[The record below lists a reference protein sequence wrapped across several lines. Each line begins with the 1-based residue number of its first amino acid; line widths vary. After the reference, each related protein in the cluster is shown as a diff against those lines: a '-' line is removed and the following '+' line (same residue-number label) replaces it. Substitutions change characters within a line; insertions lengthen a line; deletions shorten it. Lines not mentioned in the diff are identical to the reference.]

1 MLEESEQGGTDSIG
15 WDCMAVLHDTATRPR
30 HAPCRTRV
38 SELFLAQNELVS
50 TDTAT
55 PCPFDT
61 RVRHGCEPCRLF
73 WCRVRATLLHGMLK
87 DATTHVLRLVTAR
100 PRLCGSSCECTMVNC
115 QQAWWLYRVYAM
127 QQLISGARASALG
140 EADHFSLYELMRQ
153 KGIRAG
159 THS

>member
-1 MLEESEQGGTDSIG
+1 M
-15 WDCMAVLHDTATRPR
+15 LHDTATRPR

-73 WCRVRATLLHGMLK
+73 WCRVRATLVCNGRSDTLDVPMYTCLALGYL
-87 DATTHVLRLVTAR
+87 ATT
-100 PRLCGSSCECTMVNC
+100 PM
-115 QQAWWLYRVYAM
+115 
-127 QQLISGARASALG
+127 
-140 EADHFSLYELMRQ
+140 
-153 KGIRAG
+153 
-159 THS
+159 